1 MFTPEVLMALLL
13 TFVAGASTIIGS
25 VIALLIK
32 DRKGRYLCFILGFSA
47 GVMIYVSFAELLPQA
62 IADVGF
68 LYANIAFFLGI
79 VGMMLMDFFI
89 PHHYIYEKFG
99 ICNGIECRKSRGLM
113 KTGVAVALGIGIHN
127 LPEGIVV
134 FMSALKDINL
144 GIILAIAIALHNIP
158 EGISVSVPI
167 YYATKSK
174 KKAFFYSAI
183 SGLAEPVGAII
194 GFLILRPF
202 LSPGI
207 LSAMLAFAAG
217 IMVFVSFDEL
227 LPTSF
232 REGKGRGHMTVFGV
246 IIGMFVMALSLYL
259 TVF

>member
-1 MFTPEVLMALLL
+1 MCLSTFFATP
-13 TFVAGASTIIGS
+13 
-25 VIALLIK
+25 
-32 DRKGRYLCFILGFSA
+32 
-47 GVMIYVSFAELLPQA
+47 
-62 IADVGF
+62 
-68 LYANIAFFLGI
+68 
-79 VGMMLMDFFI
+79 
-89 PHHYIYEKFG
+89 
-99 ICNGIECRKSRGLM
+99 NGIECRKSRGLM

-144 GIILAIAIALHNIP
+144 GIILAVAIALHNIP

-202 LSPGI
+202 LSEGM

-217 IMVFVSFDEL
+217 IMIFVSFDEL

-232 REGKGRGHMTVFGV
+232 REGKDRGHMTVLGV

-259 TVF
+259 TVA

>member
-1 MFTPEVLMALLL
+1 
-13 TFVAGASTIIGS
+13 
-25 VIALLIK
+25 
-32 DRKGRYLCFILGFSA
+32 
-47 GVMIYVSFAELLPQA
+47 
-62 IADVGF
+62 
-68 LYANIAFFLGI
+68 
-79 VGMMLMDFFI
+79 
-89 PHHYIYEKFG
+89 
-99 ICNGIECRKSRGLM
+99 M
-113 KTGVAVALGIGIHN
+113 KTGVAVALGIAIHN

-134 FMSALKDINL
+134 FMSSLKDFNL

-158 EGISVSVPI
+158 EGISISVPI

-232 REGKGRGHMTVFGV
+232 RNSKGKGHMTVLGV
-246 IIGMFVMALSLYL
+246 ITGMFIMALSLYL
-259 TVF
+259 TGF